1 MPFISVPAGS
11 SPLPGDDNLNVS
23 MGNYF
28 NSSSSGKER
37 RSHAAAWCI
46 ESHACAL
53 CYHSGFR
60 EHPHASQNCT
70 HSFHSRGHAHPSAR
84 VVERCWR
91 GYQHP
96 CSLLDAWERGSGG
109 ESQCSL
115 WDQTVRVW
123 EKKNSAARLLC
134 PRWCSEQKSKV
145 ELRGESL
152 PC

>member
-1 MPFISVPAGS
+1 MPFISMPAGS

-46 ESHACAL
+46 ESHVCAL
-53 CYHSGFR
+53 CYHSGFG

-84 VVERCWR
+84 VVERRWR

-96 CSLLDAWERGSGG
+96 CSLLDAWERSGG
-109 ESQCSL
+109 GEPQCSL
-115 WDQTVRVW
+115 WDQTGQVW
-123 EKKNSAARLLC
+123 AKKTQPLGFSAPSGALSKKAR
-134 PRWCSEQKSKV
+134 WN
-145 ELRGESL
+145 
-152 PC
+152 